1 MCLKPESL
9 LYSFLYETTA
19 MVSHIVDADGIVMFV
34 NKKYVE
40 ILGMTEDEVVGHAI
54 ADITPNTRTVQVRK
68 TGKGII
74 GYNWTV
80 NGHKMIAS
88 CIPLFHEDKFMGCFS
103 YSIVMDIWDA
113 KDLAENVINELNMYR
128 DEVISIY
135 SARYSFTD
143 IIGENEKMQ
152 TVKELAQKA
161 ALHPNITV
169 LIKGESGTGKELFAH
184 AIHQAG
190 SRSKMPFVRVNC
202 AAIPEHLLEA
212 ELFGY
217 EDGAFTGARKGG
229 SRGKFELAH
238 GGTIFLDEIAEMPT
252 AMQSK
257 LLVFLQEKEFER
269 LGGHKPIRVN
279 VRVIAA
285 TNRDLK
291 EMIRQEKFREDL
303 YYRLD
308 VLRLDIPPLRARID
322 DLPLLIDY
330 IIPCIN
336 NEMKTRVSAISREG
350 CQLIQQ
356 YRWPGN
362 VRELRNVVQ
371 RAMLLADLNNESV
384 ITDKHLSFLNVPSSH
399 ESAQRSLREQI
410 KDYEKQIIAGA
421 LAANSFNK
429 TQTAEVLD
437 MDLSSLY
444 KKVKTYGLMEDN

>member
-1 MCLKPESL
+1 MKPESL

-19 MVSHIVDADGIVMFV
+19 MVSHIVDADGIVVFV

-54 ADITPNTRTVQVRK
+54 ADITPNTRTLQVRR

-80 NGHKMIAS
+80 NGYHMIAS
-88 CIPLFHEDKFMGCFS
+88 CIPLFQDDKLIGCFS

-113 KDLAENVINELNMYR
+113 KDLADNVMNELNMYR

-135 SARYSFTD
+135 SARYSFAD

-152 TVKELAQKA
+152 AVKELAQKA

-184 AIHQAG
+184 AIHQVS
-190 SRSKMPFVRVNC
+190 SRSKMPFIRVNC

-217 EDGAFTGARKGG
+217 EDGAFTGARRGG

-238 GGTIFLDEIAEMPT
+238 GGTIFLDEIAEMST

-322 DLPLLIDY
+322 DLPRLIDC

-350 CQLIQQ
+350 CQLIQH
-356 YRWPGN
+356 YSWPGN

-371 RAMLLADLNNESV
+371 RARLLADLNNESV
-384 ITDKHLSFLNVPSSH
+384 ITDKHLSFLNVPSGH

-410 KDYEKQIIAGA
+410 KDYEKQIIARA

-444 KKVKTYGLMEDN
+444 KKVKTYGLMADN

>member
-1 MCLKPESL
+1 MKPESL

-19 MVSHIVDADGIVMFV
+19 MVCHIVDTDGIVKFV

-54 ADITPNTRTVQVRK
+54 ADITPHTRTVQVRK

-80 NGHKMIAS
+80 NDYHMIAS
-88 CIPLFHEDKFMGCFS
+88 CIPLFHEDEFMGCFS

-113 KDLAENVINELNMYR
+113 KDLAENVMNELNMYR

-135 SARYSFTD
+135 SARYSFND
-143 IIGENEKMQ
+143 IIGENGKMQ
-152 TVKELAQKA
+152 AVKELAQKA

-238 GGTIFLDEIAEMPT
+238 GGTIFLDEIGEMST
-252 AMQSK
+252 SMQSK

-308 VLRLDIPPLRARID
+308 VLRLDIPPLRERLD
-322 DLPLLIDY
+322 DLPRLMDY
-330 IIPCIN
+330 VIPCIN
-336 NEMKTRVSAISREG
+336 NEMKTRVNGISREG
-350 CQLIQQ
+350 CQLILH
-356 YRWPGN
+356 YSWPGN

-384 ITDKHLSFLNVPSSH
+384 ITDKHLSFLNVPSGH
-399 ESAQRSLREQI
+399 ESAQRPLREQL
-410 KDYEKQIIAGA
+410 KEYEKQIITRA
-421 LAANSFNK
+421 LTENKFNK
-429 TQTAEVLD
+429 TQTAEILD

-444 KKVKTYGLMEDN
+444 KKVKTYGLMVDN